1 MTDVRLQAPSSP
13 PSAPSSAT
21 SATPQAV
28 VYTRDK
34 DSEGVV
40 RQALSDLAISNVEF
54 RTAGIS
60 TAMSD
65 LAKRPAPRL
74 LIVDITGVTDAA
86 KVVSDLIALCIP
98 STTVLVIGEAN
109 DIRLYRDLRAVGV
122 AEYFFKPLVTSLV
135 AQACAEGLGRPLAGG
150 EARNGFNPRQGKL
163 ILVVGVRGGVGATT
177 IAVRTAWRLAERP
190 PRPVAF
196 LDLDLRFGD
205 AALQMGVAPNHALRD
220 ALTRADRVDDLFL
233 ERGLIQIT
241 DRLALLAALEP
252 LESPPD
258 FDEEALLSLLD
269 TMRRRYRYVVV
280 DLPASHAVALT
291 RLVHLPSVLLLVSD
305 GGLASAR
312 EVARFK
318 DMLGSST
325 QERTIM
331 HVLNRSGAAGS
342 LPLPEFVRGAGSPP
356 DVTVPLS
363 RQIALA
369 VSRGV
374 KAAPECPPLEIA
386 LAPIFARVAG
396 QSAATAPRSLFGKL
410 KR

>member
-1 MTDVRLQAPSSP
+1 VTDVLTPPPLAPSL
-13 PSAPSSAT
+13 AT
-21 SATPQAV
+21 ASGPQAV
-28 VYTRDK
+28 VYLHDK

-40 RQALSDLAISNVEF
+40 RQALSDLSISNVEY

-74 LIVDITGVTDAA
+74 LIVDATGLTDAP

-98 STTVLVIGEAN
+98 STTVLVIGETN

-135 AQACAEGLGRPLAGG
+135 ARACAEGLGGQTAG
-150 EARNGFNPRQGKL
+150 EARGGVNARQGKL
-163 ILVVGVRGGVGATT
+163 ILVVGARGGVGATT

-196 LDLDLRFGD
+196 LDMDLRFGD
-205 AALQMGVAPNHALRD
+205 ATLQMGVAPNHALRE
-220 ALTRADRVDDLFL
+220 ALARVDRVDDLFL

-241 DRLALLAALEP
+241 ERLALLAALEP
-252 LESPPD
+252 LESPAD
-258 FDEEALLSLLD
+258 FDEESLLALLD
-269 TMRRRYRYVVV
+269 TLRRRYRYVVV
-280 DLPASHAVALT
+280 DLPASHAVVLS
-291 RLVHLPSVLLLVSD
+291 RVLHLPSVLLLVSD
-305 GGLASAR
+305 GALSSAR

-318 DMLGSST
+318 DLLGAST
-325 QERTIM
+325 RERTIM
-331 HVLNRSGAAGS
+331 HVLNKSGAAGS
-342 LPLPEFVRGAGSPP
+342 LPLVEFVRGAGSAP
-356 DVTVPLS
+356 DVTVPWS

-374 KAAPECPPLEIA
+374 KAAPECAPLDNA
-386 LAPIFARVAG
+386 LGPVFARVAG
-396 QSAATAPRSLFGKL
+396 QSVAATPRSLFGRL